1 MLRKTKIIATL
12 GPATHGR
19 DMLRQLIE
27 RGVDVFRINMSHA
40 RHDTVREVVGII
52 REESAAMDRSVAIL
66 VDLQGPSIRTGDL
79 PEPYTLKAGD
89 VVEFRNDDLVAGQPL
104 STTVNYV
111 GLSEDVSVGD
121 TLLADN
127 GVIHFKVVTK
137 SPGRLVCETLTAG
150 QLGSRRH
157 INLPGVRVNLPSLTK
172 KDLLDI
178 DLAIS
183 IQADYVAL
191 SFVRDARHVQQ
202 LRDLLGEKECSARIV
217 AKIEDQEAVRHL
229 QEIIIAADAVMVARG
244 DLGIEVHIEE
254 LPVIQRTIL
263 KECARIGRKV
273 IVATH
278 MLESMIE
285 NPVPTRAEITDVAN
299 AVYEQT
305 DAVMLSGESS
315 VGKHPLECVSVLDR
329 IAKRMERE
337 PGAGFCQAIELKS
350 EKQFTVKAAVV
361 LADSLPESH
370 VLVFTARG
378 IMANY
383 VAHQRPRNSHIFA
396 FTPDPVV
403 QRALHLNRAVT
414 PFHMEFAE
422 NPEATI
428 RQAIEHL
435 KSRSFVAA
443 GDPVVILSD
452 VLTGDF
458 DTNSVLLRK
467 V

>member
-1 MLRKTKIIATL
+1 
-12 GPATHGR
+12 
-19 DMLRQLIE
+19 
-27 RGVDVFRINMSHA
+27 
-40 RHDTVREVVGII
+40 
-52 REESAAMDRSVAIL
+52 
-66 VDLQGPSIRTGDL
+66 
-79 PEPYTLKAGD
+79 
-89 VVEFRNDDLVAGQPL
+89 
-104 STTVNYV
+104 
-111 GLSEDVSVGD
+111 
-121 TLLADN
+121 
-127 GVIHFKVVTK
+127 
-137 SPGRLVCETLTAG
+137 
-150 QLGSRRH
+150 
-157 INLPGVRVNLPSLTK
+157 
-172 KDLLDI
+172 
-178 DLAIS
+178 
-183 IQADYVAL
+183 
-191 SFVRDARHVQQ
+191 
-202 LRDLLGEKECSARIV
+202 
-217 AKIEDQEAVRHL
+217 
-229 QEIIIAADAVMVARG
+229 
-244 DLGIEVHIEE
+244 
-254 LPVIQRTIL
+254 
-263 KECARIGRKV
+263 
-273 IVATH
+273 
-278 MLESMIE
+278 MIE

-329 IAKRMERE
+329 IARRMERE

-361 LADSLPESH
+361 LADSLPDSH
-370 VLVFTARG
+370 ILVFTARG

-383 VAHQRPRNSHIFA
+383 VAHQRPRHSHIFA